1 MKLSTCKKWIK
12 KIISCPKPVTRSINN
27 DQDGKCIKD
36 WRHLSPDQPPLPS
49 LLSTPPITTTKTN
62 TVESRPLSSLSSSS
76 TTTGFSFL
84 SRRLNKKDHQQ
95 QQLDPILEET
105 ESSTISNTMNNHPS
119 NKKMA
124 SLDDQLSIDSSTTS
138 QPRNSSSSFHQSIPP
153 ATSRPLSPSSS
164 SHQNL
169 NELECKKRFSK
180 MVQSTFHFQYKRFT
194 PTTMKVHFQDNRVY
208 SIHVVLSNGQEK
220 DFLFTGNSQ
229 YIPPEM
235 YSRATY
241 SRGLSDVWVLGVSL
255 YKMLV
260 GTYPFKAN
268 DDVKL
273 WKKMLS
279 SDFSIPDHLSEDVK
293 DLLRRML
300 APEQTRASLDLVMFH
315 PWLKPYHVN
324 ISTPSSLSSKSSKPS
339 TASFKIKIQKFKS
352 KKKSSSSLSSSVS
365 SKWYS
370 MIHWILQ
377 WLCYGPYPPP
387 SKVYNELAHFSKS
400 L

>member
-1 MKLSTCKKWIK
+1 M
-12 KIISCPKPVTRSINN
+12 N
-27 DQDGKCIKD
+27 D
-36 WRHLSPDQPPLPS
+36 
-49 LLSTPPITTTKTN
+49 
-62 TVESRPLSSLSSSS
+62 
-76 TTTGFSFL
+76 
-84 SRRLNKKDHQQ
+84 
-95 QQLDPILEET
+95 
-105 ESSTISNTMNNHPS
+105 HPS
-119 NKKMA
+119 NKKTSS
-124 SLDDQLSIDSSTTS
+124 SLNDQFSIDSSTIP
-138 QPRNSSSSFHQSIPP
+138 QPRNSSSTSSSTSSFHQSIPP
-153 ATSRPLSPSSS
+153 TTSHPLPPSSS
-164 SHQNL
+164 CSSHQIM
-169 NELECKKRFSK
+169 NELECKKKFSK
-180 MVQSTFHFQYKRFT
+180 MVQSTYHFQYKRFT
-194 PTTMKVHFQDNRVY
+194 PTTMKVHFQENHVY
-208 SIHVVLSNGQEK
+208 SIHIVLSNGQEK
-220 DFLFTGNSQ
+220 NFLFTGNSQ

-268 DDVKL
+268 DDIKL
-273 WKKMLS
+273 SKKMLS

-324 ISTPSSLSSKSSKPS
+324 ISTPSSLSSKSSSSS
-339 TASFKIKIQKFKS
+339 TTSSFKIKIQKFKS
-352 KKKSSSSLSSSVS
+352 KKKKLSSSSSSLTSSFS

-387 SKVYNELAHFSKS
+387 SKVYHELAHFGKS